1 MMTEDAPETAG
12 RNGSAP
18 PPGGASRRP
27 GLARSLVRLAR
38 PRQWIKSGFVLVG
51 PFYGLPAL
59 IGEEFAR
66 PFGWVAGVALIA
78 ALAFAL
84 ASSGCY
90 VFNDL
95 ADREA
100 DKLHPRKCRRPIA
113 AGLVTPAQA
122 VVFGLALFGA
132 SIGVTLVMPTDWTAR
147 LIVLGIL
154 VVYVL
159 KEVAYSNYFKHKVV
173 ADVMSLSIG
182 FVLRVMAG
190 CAAVGVA
197 PSDWLLTVTFFL
209 AMYLAF
215 GKRLGERRTLGLTG
229 DGAAAAHRKVQERY
243 SDTSLEMFVAVTA
256 VVTLVIYALYVQEVG
271 ADYTHGFNLLWLT
284 VLPTTYGLLRSFV
297 LLDKGVYD
305 DPTELV
311 IRDRGCRAAGLAF
324 VVMTVALMSMRT
336 SGKWPW

>member
-1 MMTEDAPETAG
+1 MPDAP
-12 RNGSAP
+12 
-18 PPGGASRRP
+18 ASHPEAIPSR

-38 PRQWIKSGFVLVG
+38 PRQWVKSGFVLVG
-51 PFYGLPAL
+51 PFYGLPDLLHEPRNLA
-59 IGEEFAR
+59 FW
-66 PFGWVAGVALIA
+66 WVMGVAAMA
-78 ALAFAL
+78 AAAFAL

-113 AGLVTPAQA
+113 AGHVSPGQA
-122 VVFGLALFGA
+122 RLFGLFLYAAAAALA
-132 SIGVTLVMPTDWTAR
+132 LSIPIEFDQR
-147 LIVLGIL
+147 LIVLAIL
-154 VVYVL
+154 VIYVL

-173 ADVMSLSIG
+173 ADVMSLSLG
-182 FVLRVMAG
+182 FVLRVGAG
-190 CAAVGVA
+190 CAAVMVV

-209 AMYLAF
+209 SMYLAF
-215 GKRLGERRTLGLTG
+215 GKRLGERRTLAATG

-256 VVTLVIYALYVQEVG
+256 VVTLVIYTLYVQEVSEF
-271 ADYTHGFNLLWLT
+271 YTHGFNLLWIT
-284 VLPTTYGLLRSFV
+284 VIPTTYGLLRSFV

-305 DPTELV
+305 DPTELAL
-311 IRDRGCRAAGLAF
+311 RDRGCRAAGAAF
-324 VVMTVALMSMRT
+324 VVLTIALMAART